1 MNFPLQSDSLYDV
14 VKYVFLCC
22 KLVGFA
28 PFSVVGD
35 VKNGVIQSTM
45 IDVAWCSVVFST
57 MFYILYANLT
67 ENILLQQTNSIVV
80 QKGGRVILLIA
91 IINLMFVAF
100 STFVS
105 RHRVWKILG
114 KIHWC
119 DCQVSVTMTN
129 WHWV

>member
-1 MNFPLQSDSLYDV
+1 MNFSFQSDSLYDV
-14 VKYVFLCC
+14 VKCVFLCT

-45 IDVAWCSVVFST
+45 IDVAWCSAVFSSLL
-57 MFYILYANLT
+57 YILYANLM

-80 QKGGRVILLIA
+80 EKGGRVILLIA
-91 IINLMFVAF
+91 IINLMFIAF
-100 STFVS
+100 STFVN

-114 KIHWC
+114 KIHRC
-119 DCQVSVTMTN
+119 DSQVSE
-129 WHWV
+129 